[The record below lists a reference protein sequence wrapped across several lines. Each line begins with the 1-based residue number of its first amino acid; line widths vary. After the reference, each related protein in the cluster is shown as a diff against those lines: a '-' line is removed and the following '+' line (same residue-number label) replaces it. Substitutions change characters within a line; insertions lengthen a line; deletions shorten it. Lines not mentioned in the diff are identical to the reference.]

1 MAKHRKTKKWRGR
14 GLDES
19 ALTTVKDLIKSLPMR
34 RDLLIEYLH
43 LIQDNQRCLPAPHL
57 HALAH
62 LMKISSTEV
71 YEVASFYHHFDI
83 VKEEETP
90 PPELTVRVCESV
102 TCNLFGSNQLIDSL
116 RSEYGDSVSAKSPQ
130 ASQFMNQRH
139 TLTS

>member
-1 MAKHRKTKKWRGR
+1 MAKHQKTKKWRGR

-19 ALTTVKDLIKSLPMR
+19 ALTTVRDLIQHLPMR

-43 LIQDNQRCLPAPHL
+43 LIQDSQHCLPAPHI

-62 LMKISSTEV
+62 EMKISSTEV
-71 YEVASFYHHFDI
+71 YEVASFYHHFDV

-102 TCNLFGSNQLIDSL
+102 TCYQTGC
-116 RSEYGDSVSAKSPQ
+116 K
-130 ASQFMNQRH
+130 
-139 TLTS
+139 